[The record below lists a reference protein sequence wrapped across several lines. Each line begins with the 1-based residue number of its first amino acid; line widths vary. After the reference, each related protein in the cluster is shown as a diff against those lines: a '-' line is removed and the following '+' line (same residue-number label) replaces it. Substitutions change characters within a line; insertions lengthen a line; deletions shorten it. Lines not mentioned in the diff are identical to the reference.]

1 MNRYKLVVFDMDD
14 ILISS
19 GSTWIHAEL
28 KLYAHLGHTYSAEA
42 ASGYK
47 GMNAMDVGRSIW
59 RYCHPDGITEDEC
72 GQMLRG
78 WLLEEFRGTLNPMP
92 GADTLLSSL
101 HGRIDMMVASG
112 SPAEGIRTVLDRL
125 GWNRHF
131 KQIISSEEVA
141 KGKPAPDVFFEA
153 AKRMCRTPSEALVIE
168 DSLHG
173 LRAAQNAGMD
183 CIIIPRPDDLVIHSE
198 APHMFPRLDEI
209 PLGLVLGNG

>member
-1 MNRYKLVVFDMDD
+1 MDD
-14 ILISS
+14 TLISS

-28 KLYAHLGHTYSAEA
+28 KLYEHLGHPYSIEA

-59 RYCHPDGITEDEC
+59 RHCRPDGVTEDEC

-92 GADTLLSSL
+92 GADALLNSL

-112 SPAEGIRTVLDRL
+112 SPAEGIKSVLDRL
-125 GWNRHF
+125 GWDRYF

-141 KGKPAPDVFFEA
+141 KGKPAPDVFLEA
-153 AKRMCRTPSEALVIE
+153 AHRMGSTPSESLVIE

-183 CIIIPRPDDLVIHSE
+183 CIIIPRPDDLLIQNE
-198 APHMFPRLDEI
+198 APIMFPRLDEI
-209 PLGLVLGNG
+209 PLGVVLGDG